1 MYLSEY
7 ISSFALPIILVWPT
21 DLGMYGPSLGPVF
34 SPYHHGGW
42 RLEIGGWGSWRGW
55 RLEVGGWTLKVGG
68 WRLELLELLEK
79 LEKLE
84 VGGWRD

>member
-34 SPYHHGGW
+34 CPYHHPSPTLRVYGW
-42 RLEIGGWGSWRGW
+42 DS
-55 RLEVGGWTLKVGG
+55 
-68 WRLELLELLEK
+68 
-79 LEKLE
+79 
-84 VGGWRD
+84 